1 LNILLDVIRNDT
13 QYTLIDVKCKQNK
26 SGIFLRVERI
36 KKKPYKIKKIYLLMR
51 NYLNRQYVSVK
62 VQQVVL
68 TSNVSQRETNLGE

>member
-1 LNILLDVIRNDT
+1 MNILLDVIRNDT
-13 QYTLIDVKCKQNK
+13 QYTLIDVKQNK
-26 SGIFLRVERI
+26 SGMFLRVGRI
-36 KKKPYKIKKIYLLMR
+36 KKEHTQNKKIYLLMR